1 MDQPSWSRW
10 LGSVQV
16 VLSSKFTSLQLKRTK
31 PNQHRTACLFG
42 MTWHLKG
49 GKYQISNRTAEEQQD
64 IREKRTNRT
73 TQVNSAP
80 PSNPHL
86 QPNLR
91 WSTSSGWLG
100 IYNGG
105 HIWCRQQRTS
115 RTSGR
120 RGLSGL
126 QVVDDQQ
133 EIRQQ
138 KTVRTS
144 GCRGLEGHHPAE
156 DWDNGILFFIMS
168 NFVGNALTSMVQ
180 WLGQVEVALSTTG
193 VGICSLVFWVIHWFF
208 VRVRV
213 ICLQEMTDLI
223 FCSFIL
229 L

>member
-10 LGSVQV
+10 LGSVQG

-80 PSNPHL
+80 LSNPHL

-156 DWDNGILFFIMS
+156 DWDNGIFFFI
-168 NFVGNALTSMVQ
+168 
-180 WLGQVEVALSTTG
+180 
-193 VGICSLVFWVIHWFF
+193 IRVF
-208 VRVRV
+208 
-213 ICLQEMTDLI
+213 I
-223 FCSFIL
+223 F
-229 L
+229 